1 MDLEFP
7 RENDPFATEDA
18 DKIAEYRVWAHRA
31 LDKLLDYRLTCENQG
46 RNMNQPYHSGQAD
59 YAETDDAANDLYAT
73 TLMFA
78 NKLIGRRALAFN
90 AEMFDEGSA
99 QDMRAALQK
108 AVRKMSVIW
117 PARPVPPSN
126 FYQRRAIQSRDL
138 INGLLDLDQGYL
150 PTLCI
155 KGDRRPSDIIKERC
169 RFAGV
174 LWSIHLKERG
184 VKNHTSQI
192 VSAFELGENGNST
205 VQRWKRKL
213 LNPGEYAKKLGYS
226 DASYI
231 NSFVARA
238 KLVNTKLN
246 IEGFGEYILYNVFG
260 EYKPSRATLKGVGA
274 FYRGADDEEQ

>member
-1 MDLEFP
+1 MDLEYP
-7 RENDPFATEDA
+7 RENDPFATADA

-31 LDKLLDYRLTCENQG
+31 LDKLLDYRLSCEEQG
-46 RNMNQPYHSGQAD
+46 RGMNQPYHSVHAD
-59 YAETDDAANDLYAT
+59 YAGTDDAANDLYVT

-108 AVRKMSVIW
+108 VVRKMSIIW
-117 PARPVPPSN
+117 PARPVSPSN

-138 INGLLDLDQGYL
+138 INGLIDLDQGYL
-150 PTLCI
+150 TTLCI

-192 VSAFELGENGNST
+192 VSAFELGVNGKST
-205 VQRWKRKL
+205 VQRWKREL
-213 LNPGEYAKKLGYS
+213 LNPSEYAKKLGYN
-226 DASYI
+226 DAIYI

-260 EYKPSRATLKGVGA
+260 EYKPSRPTLKGVGA